1 MAFDQ
6 LIRVGI
12 TGDGVQLASA
22 LNVASGQIEGFARRA
37 TSSLA
42 RIGALFGGLS
52 VVGLTAGVKS
62 AIDAFDEMN
71 KAAQKTG
78 TSVRTLSALRYAA
91 EQADVPFETLQKGL
105 QKFAKTLDAARDG
118 SKDATQ
124 ALQALGVSSRSDLKE
139 GLLGIADAFAKMP
152 DGARKVALSLQL
164 FGKAGAELIPF
175 LNQGRDGIEGLMAEA
190 EALGIVMDEKTAQ
203 AAEKFNDSLNT
214 VSKSATAVGYALANQ
229 LLPGLSGVAKGMGEA
244 AVAGKGFLGIVNAL
258 AEGVTRWS
266 FFGSGKEGLESEL
279 DATEAALSRARA
291 KADQLKRQMKGEED
305 RSVLD
310 YLFNAF
316 GPSSA
321 QEIDSIAKS
330 TNGLSADVTRLRGEL
345 LQLALAEDK
354 AAGSGGSLDD
364 ALEANRAAAEEAAKS
379 LAGYKKLID
388 ELQQGQRSANAN
400 PILKTGSS
408 VLDINRLKDLAQS
421 SLQGGD
427 ARTALEYINKAR
439 QINEALLAAGQ
450 ITKGYYQTQAQ
461 QLLELAQAGQKVV
474 DGEPIKVPVAPD
486 LASAVAAGQ
495 LAWAAAQ
502 QGAVA
507 NGPVIIP
514 GVVQLSGNSFG
525 QAAAP
530 SQSYQDLMAQFMQQN
545 PGWTPQYAGG
555 GVVSG
560 PGTGTSDSILARLS
574 KGEFVMPAW
583 VTDRMRSTLEYMR
596 SFGRLPKFAA
606 GGAVGGGS
614 ERFSIQLGGGSYT
627 AQIAPDAGAAL
638 RRELRREI
646 ARRGTR

>member
-1 MAFDQ
+1 
-6 LIRVGI
+6 
-12 TGDGVQLASA
+12 
-22 LNVASGQIEGFARRA
+22 
-37 TSSLA
+37 
-42 RIGALFGGLS
+42 
-52 VVGLTAGVKS
+52 
-62 AIDAFDEMN
+62 
-71 KAAQKTG
+71 
-78 TSVRTLSALRYAA
+78 
-91 EQADVPFETLQKGL
+91 
-105 QKFAKTLDAARDG
+105 
-118 SKDATQ
+118 
-124 ALQALGVSSRSDLKE
+124 
-139 GLLGIADAFAKMP
+139 
-152 DGARKVALSLQL
+152 
-164 FGKAGAELIPF
+164 
-175 LNQGRDGIEGLMAEA
+175 
-190 EALGIVMDEKTAQ
+190 
-203 AAEKFNDSLNT
+203 
-214 VSKSATAVGYALANQ
+214 
-229 LLPGLSGVAKGMGEA
+229 MGEA

-258 AEGVTRWS
+258 ADESISWAL
-266 FFGSGKEGLESEL
+266 FGSGEEGLTGQL
-279 DATEAALSRARA
+279 DALQEKLREA
-291 KADQLKRQMKGEED
+291 E
-305 RSVLD
+305 
-310 YLFNAF
+310 
-316 GPSSA
+316 
-321 QEIDSIAKS
+321 QEIERWKRIRDGLEEESLASRGRRAVTGQSTVDMIEAWGAIAAK
-330 TNGLSADVTRLRGEL
+330 TRPEISALRGEL

-388 ELQQGQRSANAN
+388 DLQQGQRAVNAN
-400 PILKTGSS
+400 PLLKSGST
-408 VLDINRLKDLAQS
+408 VLDVNRLKDLAQS

-474 DGEPIKVPVAPD
+474 DGEPITVPVAPD

-514 GVVQLSGNSFG
+514 GVVQVSGNSFG

-530 SQSYQDLMAQFMQQN
+530 SQSYQDLMQQFMQQN
-545 PGWTPQYAGG
+545 PGWTPQYASGG
-555 GVVSG
+555 MVSG

-596 SFGRLPKFAA
+596 SFGRLPKFAG